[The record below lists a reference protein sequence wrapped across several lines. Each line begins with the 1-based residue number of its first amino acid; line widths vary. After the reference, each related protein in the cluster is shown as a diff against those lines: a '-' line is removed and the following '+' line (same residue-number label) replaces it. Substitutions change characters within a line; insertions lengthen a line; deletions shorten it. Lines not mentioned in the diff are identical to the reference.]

1 MSKKEVEV
9 DLAPRKTKPE
19 LSRKHDAHYYDAK
32 IQSSMWDLM
41 WALRKMRDD
50 QLYIEL
56 GFDSLRDYI
65 RDRVPYTITFSQNL
79 LRLSDKLEDAENANT
94 TIEMS
99 NDKIKSFSKVVN
111 DPDIFQISGAGIV
124 KLADGRE
131 LSVEE
136 YETLRADEIA
146 KDTTTYKDAQKALK
160 TVTDLKKNNDKLSRD
175 LDLDSKMIEEQ
186 SNKIDTLQQ
195 AIDYI
200 SNEQNLSSQLLTSIT
215 TKVGAVDMI
224 SKLYVEI
231 EKAVVAVN
239 TLNPELKEDVDIA
252 GQVLQLESLLK
263 VCVSKIHTIWNPHF
277 FSTGVDSQGEE

>member
-1 MSKKEVEV
+1 MSMKET
-9 DLAPRKTKPE
+9 DIALAPRKANLKET
-19 LSRKHDAHYYDAK
+19 RKQDALYYDQK
-32 IQSSMWDLM
+32 IQSSLWDLM
-41 WALRKMRDD
+41 WALRKFRDD
-50 QLYIEL
+50 ELYKEL
-56 GFDSLRDYI
+56 GFESLRDYI
-65 RDRVPYTITFSQNL
+65 RDRVPHTISFSQNL
-79 LRLSDKLEDAENANT
+79 LRLSDKIEDDNKKQQDAMPDSQ
-94 TIEMS
+94 ILPLVR
-99 NDKIKSFSKVVN
+99 FSH
-111 DPDIFQISGAGIV
+111 DPEIFQISGAGIV

-131 LSVEE
+131 LTVEE

-146 KDTTTYKDAQKALK
+146 KETKTYKEAQKVVKDNAK
-160 TVTDLKKNNDKLSRD
+160 LKKDVEKAARDIELDGKL
-175 LDLDSKMIEEQ
+175 IEEQ

-231 EKAVVAVN
+231 EKAIVAVN

-263 VCVSKIHTIWNPHF
+263 VCVNKIHTVWNPHF
-277 FSTGVDSQGEE
+277 FSTGVDTNGEE